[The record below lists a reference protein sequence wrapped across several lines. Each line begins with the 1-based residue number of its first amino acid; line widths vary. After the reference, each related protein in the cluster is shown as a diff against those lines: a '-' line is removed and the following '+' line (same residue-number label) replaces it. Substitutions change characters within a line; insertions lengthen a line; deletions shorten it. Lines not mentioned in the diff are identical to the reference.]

1 MAPKRLLPWIDPEK
15 INGQMLSMNPNALDI
30 VTSKP
35 NRINWSLLSL
45 NPGAIELLVA
55 NPEKIYWCYLAK
67 NPAAIEL
74 LKANQERIKLDWIA
88 RNPSIFEEIPEPLFK
103 QELIEKVFHPKRVIR
118 FGGPE
123 WLECV

>member
-1 MAPKRLLPWIDPEK
+1 MAPKRLLPWIDLEK
-15 INGQMLSMNPNALDI
+15 INGQMLSMNPA
-30 VTSKP
+30 
-35 NRINWSLLSL
+35 
-45 NPGAIELLVA
+45 AIELLAA
-55 NPEKIYWCYLAK
+55 NPEKINWAYLSE
-67 NPAAIEL
+67 NPSALEL

-88 RNPSIFEEIPEPLFK
+88 RNPSIFEEIPEPPFK